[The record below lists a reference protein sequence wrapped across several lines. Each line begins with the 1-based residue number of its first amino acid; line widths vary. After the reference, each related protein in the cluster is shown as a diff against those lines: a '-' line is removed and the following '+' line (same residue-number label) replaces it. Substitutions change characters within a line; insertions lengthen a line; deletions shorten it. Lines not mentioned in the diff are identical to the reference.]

1 MISLQCVLC
10 TKRQKIKELYK
21 ENLNLQKINSITF
34 SARRTPDR
42 IHHRFVKCYR
52 CGLIFSNPILPKEKI
67 VNFYKKSTFDYGHES
82 AYLKKTYGY
91 YLKQLLG
98 NSARE
103 KLRLLDI
110 GCGNG
115 FFLEEASD
123 MGIGKVFGVE
133 PGKASVKKAPQ
144 WLQKNIKVGLFEKK
158 VYKNNTFDA
167 ISCFHTLDH
176 IIEPDVFLEDVY
188 AALKRGGKA
197 LFIVHDTDGLSVKLF
212 GEKSPIFD
220 VEHVYLFNRKNLAKL
235 FAKSKFRK
243 IQTFNVKNT
252 YPLIYWFRMV
262 PLPKKIKEVFLSV
275 LISTRLGNLSL
286 SLSAGNIGIIAEK

>member
-1 MISLQCVLC
+1 MVTLQCALC
-10 TKRQKIKELYK
+10 GKKQKIKELYK
-21 ENLNLQKINSITF
+21 ESLHLQKINSGTF

-42 IHHRFVKCYR
+42 MHHRFVKCYR
-52 CGLIFSNPILPKEKI
+52 CGLIFSSPILPEEKI
-67 VNFYKKSTFDYGHES
+67 INLYKKSTFDYGHES

-98 NSARE
+98 DRVRRG
-103 KLRLLDI
+103 LRLLDI

-115 FFLEEASD
+115 FFLEEAKD
-123 MGIGKVFGVE
+123 MGIEKVFGVE

-144 WLQKNIKVGLFEKK
+144 WLQKNIKIGLFEKK
-158 VYKNNTFDA
+158 IYKNNTFDI

-176 IIEPDVFLEDVY
+176 IIEPDVFVEEVY
-188 AALKRGGKA
+188 AALKKGGKA

-212 GEKSPIFD
+212 GERSPIFD
-220 VEHVYLFNRKNLAKL
+220 VEHMHLFNRKTLAKL
-235 FAKSKFRK
+235 FAKNKFRK

-275 LISTRLGNLSL
+275 LIKTNLGKLSL
-286 SLSAGNIGIIAEK
+286 SLSAGNIGIIAQK